1 MAAFAYPTDRLYEPA
16 SFLWGERVIVR
27 DSGDSPLSANV
38 QTVETP
44 YSHRWTA
51 RMTLR
56 RTRTFAERAGVEAL
70 FARLTSQADR
80 LTMHNLA
87 HPAPYGTMRGA
98 PTLLGARSQG
108 STSIQ
113 VQSVVGA
120 TLLPGDF
127 IGVTTTA
134 AVPIQVV
141 RVVVGGTANAFG
153 VFTVTTAPALR
164 ANANDGALVVWDR
177 PAVYW
182 RLVSASGAEFL
193 PGEAAPMVVELIEST
208 V

>member
-1 MAAFAYPTDRLYEPA
+1 MAAFAYPSDSLYEPA
-16 SFLWGERVIVR
+16 SFLWSERVIVR

-38 QTVETP
+38 QTLETP

-56 RTRTFAERAGVEAL
+56 RTRRFEERAGVEAF

-87 HPAPYGTMRGA
+87 HPAPYGTMRGS
-98 PTLLGARSQG
+98 PTLSGAHSQG
-108 STSIQ
+108 ATEIQ
-113 VQSVVGA
+113 IQSVAGA
-120 TLLPGDF
+120 TLKPGDF
-127 IGVTTTA
+127 IGITTTA
-134 AVPIQVV
+134 AVPVQVV
-141 RVVVGGTANAFG
+141 RVVVGGTANGSG
-153 VFTVTTAPALR
+153 VLAVTTAPALR
-164 ANANDGALVVWDR
+164 ASASSSAAVLWDR
-177 PAVYW
+177 PAVQW
-182 RLVSASGAEFL
+182 RLVSTSGAEFL